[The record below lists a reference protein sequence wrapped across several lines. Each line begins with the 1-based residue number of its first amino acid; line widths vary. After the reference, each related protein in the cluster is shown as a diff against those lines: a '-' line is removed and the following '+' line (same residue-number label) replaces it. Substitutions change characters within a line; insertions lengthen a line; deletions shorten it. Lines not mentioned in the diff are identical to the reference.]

1 MEFDDCIS
9 MRVQK
14 RTYIINEEHWYS
26 TYVQYIS
33 IYAVCPRQVIGTKRH
48 GRPMGGGGKSKNN
61 TKVSHHLSPVF
72 YLDVIYLVVV
82 VRNIQMHLNTL
93 ESLLKLEPGLLTPQ
107 EFHTEFL

>member
-1 MEFDDCIS
+1 MVIKS
-9 MRVQK
+9 SK
-14 RTYIINEEHWYS
+14 G
-26 TYVQYIS
+26 QYIFS
-33 IYAVCPRQVIGTKRH
+33 SMEKLEQ
-48 GRPMGGGGKSKNN
+48 
-61 TKVSHHLSPVF
+61 SHLFQTEPFSPVF